1 MSSKTACRAGL
12 RGYNR
17 GPVPVA
23 NVPMIDLRRQY
34 ETVRGDVDAA
44 IRGLLESQQW
54 ILGRPVEDL
63 ERALAALAGVPHGVG
78 CASGSDALYLAL
90 RAVGVGP
97 GDEVV
102 TSPFSFFA
110 TAGAVWRLGA
120 KPVFADIDARTF
132 NLDPGRA
139 AAAITPRTRA
149 ILPVHLYGRV
159 ADVDAI
165 GAAAA
170 RAGDIAV
177 VEDAAQAIGAE
188 TVSRRKAGGLGVAAA
203 FSFFPTKNL
212 GGYGDGGLVTTG
224 DAEVAA
230 RLRRLRVHGERE
242 RYRHVEVGV
251 NARLDAVQ
259 AAVLLAKL
267 PRLAGWNERRRA
279 LAARYGRLLA
289 GTPLVLPEVAD
300 GHIFHQYTVR
310 VPGGARDRLREH
322 LAAAGVATAVYY
334 PVPLHLQECFRYLG
348 WRPGDLPEAERAAAE
363 CLSLP
368 IFPEM
373 RDDEQEAVAEAIGR
387 FRA

>member
-1 MSSKTACRAGL
+1 
-12 RGYNR
+12 
-17 GPVPVA
+17 
-23 NVPMIDLRRQY
+23 MIDLRRQY
-34 ETVRGDVDAA
+34 ESVRDVVDAA
-44 IRGLLESQQW
+44 IRGLLDSQQW

-63 ERALAALAGVPHGVG
+63 ESALAALAGVPHAVG

-90 RAVGVGP
+90 RAAGVGP
-97 GDEVV
+97 SDEVV
-102 TSPFSFFA
+102 TTPFSFFA

-120 KPVFADIDARTF
+120 KPVFADVDARTF
-132 NLDPGRA
+132 NLDPERV

-159 ADVDAI
+159 ADMDAI
-165 GAAAA
+165 GAAAT
-170 RAGDIAV
+170 RAGGVPVI
-177 VEDAAQAIGAE
+177 EDAAQAIGAE
-188 TVSRRKAGGLGVAAA
+188 RDGRRAGSFGAAAA

-212 GGYGDGGLVTTG
+212 GAYGDGGLVTTA
-224 DAEVAA
+224 DDEVAA

-267 PRLAGWNERRRA
+267 PRLGRWNERRRA

-289 GTPLVLPEVAD
+289 RTPLVLPEVAD

-310 VPGGARDRLREH
+310 VPDGAAARDRLRAH
-322 LAAAGVATAVYY
+322 LAEEGIGSAVYY
-334 PVPLHLQECFRYLG
+334 PVPLHLQECFRCLG
-348 WRPGDLPEAERAAAE
+348 YRPGDLPEAERAAAE

-387 FRA
+387 FRW